1 MSILLPILTF
11 ILILVAIFLTLV
23 ILMQK
28 AKSDGGMGAAL
39 GGGMTEATFG
49 ADTGNVLTK
58 ATINA
63 SILFFVLSFALYL
76 GWIYQLKHE
85 TKSGG
90 VLPTIAAPALPPVS
104 VPGSTAGAVPPVA
117 MPPAAPASA
126 TNAASAP
133 QAPASQAPA
142 APSKP

>member
-11 ILILVAIFLTLV
+11 VLILVALFLILV
-23 ILMQK
+23 VLMQK

-63 SILFFVLSFALYL
+63 SILFFILSFGLYL
-76 GWIYQLKHE
+76 GWIYQLKHAA
-85 TKSGG
+85 KSGG
-90 VLPTIAAPALPPVS
+90 VLPTISVPMLPPV
-104 VPGSTAGAVPPVA
+104 PIQGA
-117 MPPAAPASA
+117 AAPLQV
-126 TNAASAP
+126 TMP
-133 QAPASQAPA
+133 QAPAPA
-142 APSKP
+142 ATPSSSAPGAGKP